1 MLKHLSFEERWNVL
15 SHSFGVIYSLIGI
28 LYIFQLYPPKS
39 FPEFVGLTIYGSS
52 LIFLFL
58 ASSIY
63 HYVDNNNKAFWQ
75 KVDHI
80 GIYFLIAGTY
90 TPVTLTVLKESSGN
104 IILYLVWT
112 LALIGIIYKLLYINK
127 FQKFSLILYLLMG
140 WLVLVDFKNII
151 SLFPKDQLVFL
162 MSGGFFFTF
171 GTIFYQWQKLH
182 LNHLIWHLFVLLGA
196 GLHLVMI
203 TKIYSNL

>member
-15 SHSFGVIYSLIGI
+15 SHCLGVICSLIGI

-39 FPEFVGLTIYGSS
+39 FLELIGLIVYGSS

-63 HYVDNNNKAFWQ
+63 HYVDNNKAFWQ

-112 LALIGIIYKLLYINK
+112 LTLIGIIYKLLYINK
-127 FQKFSLILYLLMG
+127 FKKFSLILYLLMG

-151 SLFPKDQLVFL
+151 LIFPKDQLVFL
-162 MSGGFFFTF
+162 MLGGFFFTF
-171 GTIFYQWQKLH
+171 GTIFYQWERLY
-182 LNHLIWHLFVLLGA
+182 LNHLIWHLFVLFGA
-196 GLHLVMI
+196 GSHLVMI
-203 TKIYSNL
+203 TKIYSHL